1 MDWHSAR
8 GICPVRED
16 ASMDPMACA
25 TFQPLVE
32 KLAEKMNY
40 LEVPV
45 FSDKILDLEGLSG
58 SMSNG
63 TLIRYWIVPQG
74 DV

>member
-1 MDWHSAR
+1 MN
-8 GICPVRED
+8 
-16 ASMDPMACA
+16 PMACA

-32 KLAEKMNY
+32 KTVGNMTY

-45 FSDKILDLEGLSG
+45 FSNKILDLEGLSG
-58 SMSNG
+58 NISSG
-63 TLIRYWIVPQG
+63 ALIRYWIVQQG

>member
-1 MDWHSAR
+1 
-8 GICPVRED
+8 
-16 ASMDPMACA
+16 MDPMACA
-25 TFQPLVE
+25 AFQPLVE
-32 KLAEKMNY
+32 KIVGKMNY

-45 FSDKILDLEGLSG
+45 FSNKILDLEGLSG
-58 SMSNG
+58 SMRNG